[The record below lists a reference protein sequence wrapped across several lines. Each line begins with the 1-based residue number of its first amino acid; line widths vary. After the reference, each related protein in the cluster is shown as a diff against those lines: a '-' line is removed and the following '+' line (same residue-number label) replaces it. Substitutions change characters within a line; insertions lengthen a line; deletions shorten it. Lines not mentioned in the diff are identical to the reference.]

1 MNFQELVKGCIKND
15 RLCQKELYNQFY
27 SYGLKTV
34 MAYGNSIE
42 DSREILNDTFVKTFD
57 SLKNYDLTQP
67 FLPWFRL
74 ILVRTIINHYHKN
87 QNKIITTELSTEISN
102 QYVADPD
109 TLSHLE
115 VEELLALT
123 NKLPPAYKM
132 VLNLYAIEGYS
143 HEEIAKL
150 LKINV
155 GTSKSNLFKA
165 RTFLAKL
172 IAKSKFYILF

>member
-1 MNFQELVKGCIKND
+1 M
-15 RLCQKELYNQFY
+15 
-27 SYGLKTV
+27 
-34 MAYGNSIE
+34 
-42 DSREILNDTFVKTFD
+42 
-57 SLKNYDLTQP
+57 
-67 FLPWFRL
+67 
-74 ILVRTIINHYHKN
+74 
-87 QNKIITTELSTEISN
+87 
-102 QYVADPD
+102 
-109 TLSHLE
+109 LE

-123 NKLPPAYKM
+123 NKLPPVYKM

>member
-1 MNFQELVKGCIKND
+1 MNFHELINGCIKND
-15 RLCQKELYNQFY
+15 RICQKELYNQFY

-34 MAYGNSIE
+34 MAYGNSFE
-42 DSREILNDTFVKTFD
+42 VSREILNDAFFKTFE
-57 SLKNYDLTQP
+57 SIKNYDQSQP

-74 ILVRTIINHYHKN
+74 ILVRTIINDYHKN
-87 QNKIITTELSTEISN
+87 QNKTRFLELSPEISN

-109 TLSHLE
+109 ALSHLE

-143 HEEIAKL
+143 HEEIANL